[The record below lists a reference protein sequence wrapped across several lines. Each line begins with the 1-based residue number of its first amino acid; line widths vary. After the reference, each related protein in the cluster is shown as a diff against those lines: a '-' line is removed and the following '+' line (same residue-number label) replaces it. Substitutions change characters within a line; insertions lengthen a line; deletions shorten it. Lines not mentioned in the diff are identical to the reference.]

1 MSDSSTE
8 APGSAEER
16 SAEAGAR
23 PSVPESRRG
32 ETLPHRPT
40 PESMVLAIYILY
52 LIGLA
57 VSFAA
62 VIGLLVAYSSRAAT
76 AHTWLEGHVT
86 YQIRTFWIGLAM
98 FSVGFLTIILGVGIL
113 ILLFFFL
120 WAAVRS
126 IRGLGRLSRREPM
139 PDPRTLMW

>member
-62 VIGLLVAYSSRAAT
+62 VIGLLVAYSSRAA
-76 AHTWLEGHVT
+76 
-86 YQIRTFWIGLAM
+86 
-98 FSVGFLTIILGVGIL
+98 
-113 ILLFFFL
+113 
-120 WAAVRS
+120 AAVKQAMAPFMS
-126 IRGLGRLSRREPM
+126 AA
-139 PDPRTLMW
+139 PRPNSAPSMTSPSNGPAVQAPASPTGTTSVWPAKQKFGAWPPTRA